1 MTETTITDLSLAA
14 REDRTQLA
22 DDLRAVPGVAKKPAA
37 RRRLSDAE
45 VRETIRKIRQ
55 RAIFAKYQANAV
67 LHTTIDAA
75 NQVTARQI
83 EGVKDAPKDL
93 PDALLDAA
101 FEVVNEKLLG
111 QAGKILAETL
121 GQAGERAAKQLG
133 QVAKDLGKKPAPS
146 GEPAGHT
153 RVIPLLIAAAQKRQ
167 REVEAAIDFEVLDL
181 EEQAS
186 LGRITTKDVGPT
198 SQALVRV
205 AIQETEQS
213 LTQQRLLMEAAIWAW
228 MYHFEA
234 ANIASLKWPMGTP
247 DGLKVYWPERFAP
260 LMENRTL
267 IERFQLAPIPT
278 GQSFTDLN
286 HDIQVQ
292 GISKLFKQ
300 LAKDIRQ
307 QLQEQQ

>member
-1 MTETTITDLSLAA
+1 
-14 REDRTQLA
+14 
-22 DDLRAVPGVAKKPAA
+22 
-37 RRRLSDAE
+37 
-45 VRETIRKIRQ
+45 
-55 RAIFAKYQANAV
+55 
-67 LHTTIDAA
+67 
-75 NQVTARQI
+75 
-83 EGVKDAPKDL
+83 
-93 PDALLDAA
+93 
-101 FEVVNEKLLG
+101 
-111 QAGKILAETL
+111 
-121 GQAGERAAKQLG
+121 
-133 QVAKDLGKKPAPS
+133 
-146 GEPAGHT
+146 
-153 RVIPLLIAAAQKRQ
+153 
-167 REVEAAIDFEVLDL
+167 
-181 EEQAS
+181 
-186 LGRITTKDVGPT
+186 
-198 SQALVRV
+198 
-205 AIQETEQS
+205 
-213 LTQQRLLMEAAIWAW
+213 MEAAIWAW